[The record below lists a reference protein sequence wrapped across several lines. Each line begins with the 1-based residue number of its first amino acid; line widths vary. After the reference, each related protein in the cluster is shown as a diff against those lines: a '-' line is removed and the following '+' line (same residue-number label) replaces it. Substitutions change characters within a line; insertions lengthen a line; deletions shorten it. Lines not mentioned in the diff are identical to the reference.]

1 MTPAA
6 LLGLLREQLRALG
19 ASPAAKVSQVAPYPQ
34 ALSRELAA
42 WSETLG
48 TDVTAPKIGTL
59 RPLEA
64 VTLTVASDGAAL
76 GPAVARFRGLF
87 AGVSPIVLGAE
98 STLFASWAPLP
109 SGMSQTYELDAKDQL
124 KRRKPSIGS
133 ALAASLEAPLPTFA
147 KAYAAADKASLGDHF
162 EPMLDPMTLWK
173 ASEWIAEAFLQ
184 VSTSTLEEALGG
196 ALPFRD
202 WMASK
207 TLLATWP
214 QLAHYWLVAHWAF
227 GNDEALDETLDL
239 TSQLSHPGTVE
250 LRTWLRRGQ
259 MPTAAERLRPTLTA
273 IAPARTIGA
282 DARKRLLAAENEL
295 KQESPEVIA
304 ARSELR
310 ADPATL
316 GARKLF
322 EELLGLALQDASSAT
337 VYRRKPLA
345 IDELAA
351 ALDARWLPIL
361 EYHQRLASRF
371 PDSHKM
377 SIPGLI
383 VGLAKLS
390 PDYATFRRT
399 LDGMG
404 TSTFG
409 LERQREH
416 AVAVG
421 HFLHEPEAR
430 EWLVSRASAWAE
442 RIDEWD
448 VPVSPAFE
456 QVLLLHPLPETF
468 ALVTRVLS
476 AKRFHG
482 GNWRIC
488 VAAALAAGKLDATP
502 CRDAVVG
509 ALARGLGRADNGER
523 AAIEESLARLTHAS
537 TGSAP
542 VQADT

>member
-1 MTPAA
+1 MTFAA

-19 ASPAAKVSQVAPYPQ
+19 ATPAGKVSQGAAYPQ

-42 WSETLG
+42 WTESLSA
-48 TDVTAPKIGTL
+48 DLVAPKAGTL

-64 VTLTVASDGAAL
+64 GSLTSASDGAAL
-76 GPAVARFRGLF
+76 GAAGARFRGLF
-87 AGVSPIVLGAE
+87 AGVSPIVIGAE

-109 SGMSQTYELDAKDQL
+109 SGMSQTYELDAKGQL
-124 KRRKPSIGS
+124 RRRKPSIGS
-133 ALAASLEAPLPTFA
+133 ALAASLEAPLPTLA

-162 EPMLDPMTLWK
+162 EPMLDPMSLWK
-173 ASEWIAEAFLQ
+173 GSEWIATVFLQ
-184 VSTSTLEEALGG
+184 VSVSTLDEALGA

-239 TSQLSHPGTVE
+239 TSQLSHPATVE
-250 LRTWLRRGQ
+250 LRSWLRRGQ
-259 MPTAAERLRPTLTA
+259 MPTAAERLRPTLIA
-273 IAPARTIGA
+273 IGPSRALGA

-295 KQESPEVIA
+295 KQESPEVLA
-304 ARSELR
+304 ARAELR

-322 EELLGLALQDASSAT
+322 EELQGLALQDPSSAT
-337 VYRRKPLA
+337 VSRRKPLA
-345 IDELAA
+345 IDELAV

-361 EYHQRLASRF
+361 EYHQRLAARF
-371 PDSHKM
+371 PDTHKM
-377 SIPGLI
+377 AIPGLI

-399 LDGMG
+399 LDEMG

-430 EWLVSRASAWAE
+430 EWLVSRANAWAE

-488 VAAALAAGKLDATP
+488 VATALAAGKLMATP
-502 CRDAVVG
+502 CHEAVVG

-523 AAIEESLARLTHAS
+523 AAIEAALARLAGAS
-537 TGSAP
+537 GGAAP
-542 VQADT
+542 VQADA